1 MLGISGL
8 FSSSNLVKQAKAP
21 IVSDAIMVGDYVGT
35 LGDGEASTYAMRA
48 GNAKIV
54 RVDVLPN
61 FISYLKRGEEV
72 FRHGIIGHCDGKFP
86 VTNPV
91 TNNIYFNPKD
101 NKYYKC
107 KTSFTGTVAT
117 PDEVKFEELS
127 LEKIVKNGLVSSVNI
142 TGAAKGNGVSNGSGV
157 ITVNTTVNYNDITGK
172 PVSLPNP
179 QVLTISL
186 NGTTTEYKGDAAKT
200 VTITAAAIGAQPAG
214 NYSVVGHNHTADDIS
229 GLPTT
234 LPNPNNLVIKL
245 NGVSTL
251 TYSGKSAGEINITPS
266 NIGAQPAGNY
276 ALNNHNHDSVYS
288 KLSHQHSLSSISVEE
303 YFLSGYIH
311 PLQAPFV
318 PSARSNKLFGINPN
332 DITIEY
338 STDGGKTWLDYG
350 ATAIDKSRVFNEIGS
365 GLTLGKATNKEL
377 HVSQGTNSRLRITI
391 TSAST
396 GRYVSLD
403 KTYIWFNTSGNTCK
417 CSCKLARHGSKTSW
431 ETIWDDKEVSGWSG
445 GNFFNHKQ
453 FTFQGPNGSD
463 DNNGYSIRYEF
474 WMTQINS
481 NYGAAELLYI
491 NGYGDNVWTSES
503 PFVNNDHLYKWDTG
517 YNMLLPAGLE
527 AKGEIK
533 GVVTKAKQDEQGNVI
548 HTTYSK
554 NGHTHQYLPL
564 SGGTLTGQLTLTN
577 KYTIVPKD
585 GGLQYV
591 SDTGN
596 KWLIH
601 NNNGTEI
608 GIGYAGADAVN
619 TRVYGN
625 LYANADKM
633 VWHSGNF
640 DPDTKAASSHNHD
653 SVYSKLTHDHNSV
666 YAAKSHD
673 HTGVY
678 QPVGNYALATHN
690 HDTVYAAK
698 SHNHTGVYAPVSHTH
713 VSSGITAMT
722 GYTKAVSVSAI
733 AVTDSLNVAIGKL
746 EKALD
751 GKAPTGNY
759 SVVGHNHNETYN
771 TKAEI
776 TNLLA
781 GKLGATANA
790 VSASKLA
797 TARTVSV
804 SGAVSGSNTFDGSAN
819 MNISVTL
826 NGFDA
831 SKITSGTINVDR
843 LPKTALSEFIPV
855 ANRAARLALTKT
867 EAQNGDTVK
876 ETDTKKMFLVIDDT
890 KLDSDAG
897 YEEYT
902 TVVDWSTITGRPSQ
916 FQPVSHTHTWA
927 QISDRPSTLP
937 NPNGLVIS
945 LNGKA
950 QTAYTGASAVA
961 FDITPASIGAQVAGS
976 YASSSHNHD
985 SVYAKVSHSHT
996 IGQIGALAGYT
1007 KAEQVAAISASD
1019 TILSAFGK
1027 LEKALDGKQA
1037 AGSYASASHTHS
1049 GVYQPVG
1056 NYSLVGHNHDE
1067 TYSKLS
1073 HAHTWDSITGKP
1085 GSFTPSTHNQASST
1099 ITAMTGYAKASSVS
1113 AIGVTDS
1120 LNVAIGKLE
1129 KALDG
1134 KQAAGSY
1141 ASSSHNHDGKY
1152 QPVGSYAAATH
1163 NHDTVYAAKTHNH
1176 TGVYQPAG
1184 SYALSSHNHDGVY
1197 AAVSHSHSYLPL
1209 SGGTLTGDLITK
1221 LNGGIKYLDASGVAK
1236 WLISNNS
1243 GTSIALG
1250 YSSSGNNVPV
1260 YCYNEI
1266 YANGNQKVW
1275 HAGNLNPA
1283 NYASSGHTHDD
1294 RYFTETEINSK
1305 LSGYS
1310 TTSHNHDGKYQPKGS
1325 YSEAGHNHDA
1335 SYIRTWSVG
1344 SVNSEATLNAA
1355 TTPGFYQVID
1365 YKINGLYGYGFLYVT
1380 KNGNIICQ
1388 YYISHSGGSCYR
1400 QTWNNDISAA
1410 TWITQWDTTNFN
1422 PNTKLNTSG
1431 GTISGALTVTGQ
1443 ILSNA
1448 DVVAYSDARVKTNVV
1463 KIDSALDKVSAIN
1476 GYTYDMQG
1484 VDFKGKRQA
1493 GVIAQELKEV
1503 LPEAVVTDDN
1513 GYYAVRYTNIIP
1525 LLIEALK
1532 EERSKRESLEE
1543 RLAKIERMLDI
1554 K

>member
-35 LGDGEASTYAMRA
+35 LGDDEASTYAMRA

-54 RVDVLPN
+54 RVNVLPN

-266 NIGAQPAGNY
+266 SIGAQPAGSY
-276 ALNNHNHDSVYS
+276 ALNNHNHDNAYS
-288 KLSHQHSLSSISVEE
+288 KLSH
-303 YFLSGYIH
+303 
-311 PLQAPFV
+311 
-318 PSARSNKLFGINPN
+318 
-332 DITIEY
+332 
-338 STDGGKTWLDYG
+338 
-350 ATAIDKSRVFNEIGS
+350 
-365 GLTLGKATNKEL
+365 
-377 HVSQGTNSRLRITI
+377 
-391 TSAST
+391 
-396 GRYVSLD
+396 
-403 KTYIWFNTSGNTCK
+403 
-417 CSCKLARHGSKTSW
+417 
-431 ETIWDDKEVSGWSG
+431 
-445 GNFFNHKQ
+445 
-453 FTFQGPNGSD
+453 
-463 DNNGYSIRYEF
+463 
-474 WMTQINS
+474 
-481 NYGAAELLYI
+481 
-491 NGYGDNVWTSES
+491 
-503 PFVNNDHLYKWDTG
+503 
-517 YNMLLPAGLE
+517 
-527 AKGEIK
+527 
-533 GVVTKAKQDEQGNVI
+533 
-548 HTTYSK
+548 
-554 NGHTHQYLPL
+554 
-564 SGGTLTGQLTLTN
+564 
-577 KYTIVPKD
+577 
-585 GGLQYV
+585 
-591 SDTGN
+591 
-596 KWLIH
+596 
-601 NNNGTEI
+601 
-608 GIGYAGADAVN
+608 
-619 TRVYGN
+619 
-625 LYANADKM
+625 
-633 VWHSGNF
+633 
-640 DPDTKAASSHNHD
+640 NHD
-653 SVYSKLTHDHNSV
+653 EVYSKLDHIHDDYALTGHNHRATQIDSMV
-666 YAAKSHD
+666 GYKKPSS
-673 HTGVY
+673 TGAITVNDTLLSAIGKLETALDSK
-678 QPVGNYALATHN
+678 QPVGSYAVVGHN
-690 HDTVYAAK
+690 HDDKYFTETEITEKLAGYQVKGSYA
-698 SHNHTGVYAPVSHTH
+698 SSDHNHSGVYAPVSHTH

-776 TNLLA
+776 TSLLA

-797 TARTVSV
+797 TAKTISV

-890 KLDSDAG
+890 KLSSDAG

-950 QTAYTGASAVA
+950 QTAYTGVSAVA

-996 IGQIGALAGYT
+996 ITQIGALAGYT

-1085 GSFTPSTHNQASST
+1085 GSFAPSAHNQASST

-1141 ASSSHNHDGKY
+1141 ASSSHNHDGVY

-1163 NHDTVYAAKTHNH
+1163 NHDTVYAAKSHNH
-1176 TGVYQPAG
+1176 SGVYQPAG

-1221 LNGGIKYLDASGVAK
+1221 LNGGIKYLDASGVGK
-1236 WLISNNS
+1236 WLISNNN

-1266 YANGNQKVW
+1266 YANGSSKVW

-1283 NYASSGHTHDD
+1283 NYASSGHNHDD
-1294 RYFTETEINSK
+1294 RYATASHGNHVPATQSANNKVFLRCDNTWATITPANIGAQPAGS
-1305 LSGYS
+1305 YAAA
-1310 TTSHNHDGKYQPKGS
+1310 SHNHS
-1325 YSEAGHNHDA
+1325 Y
-1335 SYIRTWSVG
+1335 
-1344 SVNSEATLNAA
+1344 L
-1355 TTPGFYQVID
+1355 P
-1365 YKINGLYGYGFLYVT
+1365 L
-1380 KNGNIICQ
+1380 
-1388 YYISHSGGSCYR
+1388 
-1400 QTWNNDISAA
+1400 
-1410 TWITQWDTTNFN
+1410 
-1422 PNTKLNTSG
+1422 SG
-1431 GTISGALTVTGQ
+1431 GTVSGALTVTGQ